1 MFDRVKHTFFR
12 EKEGFMPI
20 VKKLIYSYIYIYSNY
35 VYTYATNVT
44 GGTFMAENAVIF
56 KGTKEGLYIILKEE
70 MDLDTIKSNLEKKI
84 KPSKRFFEGAK
95 IMNFKGKKLTQQE
108 FDTLKEVIEQEYGM
122 MVVGSYSDKAFESK
136 AEQYELRKPEMLEQL
151 PFENVHKGE
160 ALIIKA
166 TLRSGQLIQYKGD
179 VVVVGDV
186 NPGAHIKAGGSVI
199 IMGTLRGIVQAG
211 ANGDYGTFIVAYKM
225 QPTQLRIGD
234 IITRSPDGLGS
245 KYNNPEIAMVNQG
258 RIVVEPYLRNK

>member
-1 MFDRVKHTFFR
+1 
-12 EKEGFMPI
+12 
-20 VKKLIYSYIYIYSNY
+20 
-35 VYTYATNVT
+35 
-44 GGTFMAENAVIF
+44 MAENAVIF

-70 MDLDTIKSNLEKKI
+70 MDLDTIKSNLDKKI

-95 IMNFKGKKLTQQE
+95 IMNFKGKRLTQE
-108 FDTLKEVIEQEYGM
+108 EYDELKEVIEQEYGM
-122 MVVGSYSDKAFESK
+122 TVVGSYNDKSYDAK
-136 AEQYELRKPEMLEQL
+136 AEHFEIKKPDMLEQL

-160 ALIIKA
+160 ALLIRA

-179 VVVVGDV
+179 VVIVGDV

-199 IMGTLRGIVQAG
+199 IMGTMRGIVQAG

-245 KYNNPEIAMVNQG
+245 RYNNPEIAMVKQG
-258 RIVVEPYLRNK
+258 MIVVEPYLRNK